1 MYLNVSFLYKYIL
14 LLKNR
19 CIMSDKYKKFKASVE
34 NPGEIYSSISVD
46 SRDFSKPSD
55 KLTKRTSNKYVTLC
69 KKVHQKFPSLGVNG
83 KYNEEYQ
90 KAIDFL
96 DWDLTA
102 EEYTATTK
110 FVLFAGL
117 FLALLISG
125 LSYFFLYTPIS
136 EAFGSSMMAFF
147 LIFGIPFGLFIFAFI
162 SVQRYPLKKVSDE
175 KIKALTFVPEILGYM
190 IMSMKLVPNL
200 EKAIEFASEHGH
212 GKIAEDL
219 KKLLWEV
226 KVGIK
231 NSVAEGLDDLAY
243 RWGDISIELKKGLM
257 KIRASIIESS
267 ESKRYQ
273 LLDQTMSETLDSV
286 KGKLEDYART
296 LNQPATIMFYLG
308 ILLPLL
314 LIIVLPVGSAFSG
327 SALAQPIYLILIYN
341 IFIPLACFLYAR
353 NVIKKRPPTYQP
365 PNIPSDFPGLPKKN
379 HLRIKN
385 TQINVFIIIAILLVG
400 FTAIGFTLQKSYGM
414 TKEKILEREH
424 GTATPNWDCT
434 REERQ
439 QQLADPTFM
448 CADEVRF
455 WQDPK
460 NSITP
465 YYLIFSILL
474 AVAASISLWAYTTSV
489 YKRKIQLAT
498 ETQEKEFKDSL
509 YIIASRL
516 GENKPIED
524 AFDHTR
530 RFLPKSTVA
539 KDIFG
544 KTVDNIRILGLTL
557 QSAVFDRNYGALKN
571 NPSTIINSAMQL
583 VVDSVQMGVNVAAKT
598 LISYSMQLRNTD
610 EINRL
615 LSVLIA
621 EITATLNSMAKFIG
635 PIILGVTT
643 TLHKVV
649 ISTLASVASS
659 GAIQDMAKSLESTN
673 LAELGM
679 DLSAVSSFGTAIN
692 VDVIGKLASATSFT
706 IIVAIYLIE
715 IVLIMTYFT
724 TMIEQENMTLVKYRI
739 SQTLPVAV
747 VLFILT
753 IIIANLV
760 L

>member
-1 MYLNVSFLYKYIL
+1 MP
-14 LLKNR
+14 
-19 CIMSDKYKKFKASVE
+19 DKYKKFKVSTE

-55 KLTKRTSNKYVTLC
+55 KLTKRTSDKYVTLC
-69 KKVHQKFPSLGVNG
+69 KKIYQKFPSLGVNG

-110 FVLFAGL
+110 LVLFGGL
-117 FLALLISG
+117 FITLFISG
-125 LSYFFLYTPIS
+125 LSYAFLYTILS
-136 EAFGSSMMAFF
+136 EAFGNSMMALF
-147 LIFGIPFGLFIFAFI
+147 LIFGLPAVIFIFVFL
-162 SVQRYPLKKVSDE
+162 SFQKYPLKKVADE

-257 KIRASIIESS
+257 KIRASVIESS

-273 LLDQTMSETLDSV
+273 LLDQTMSETLESV

-341 IFIPLACFLYAR
+341 VIIPLACFFYAQG
-353 NVIKKRPPTYQP
+353 VIKKRPPTYNP
-365 PNIPSDFPGLPKKN
+365 PNIPYDFPGLPKKN
-379 HLRIKN
+379 HLRVKN
-385 TQINVFIIIAILLVG
+385 AQINVFIIIAILLVSC
-400 FTAIGFTLQKSYGM
+400 AVIGFTLQNAYGV
-414 TKEKILEREH
+414 TREKILEREQ
-424 GTATPNWDCT
+424 GTTTPNWDCT

-439 QQLADPTFM
+439 QQLLDPAFI
-448 CADEVRF
+448 CADERNF

-465 YYLIFSILL
+465 YYLIFFILF
-474 AVAASISLWAYTTSV
+474 AVAASISLWAYATSV

-498 ETQEKEFKDSL
+498 ENQEKEFKDAL

-524 AFDHTR
+524 AFEHTR

-544 KTVDNIRILGLTL
+544 KTVDNIRVLGLTL

-571 NPSTIINSAMQL
+571 NPSRIITSAMQL

-615 LSVLIA
+615 LSILIA
-621 EITATLNSMAKFIG
+621 EITGTLNSMAKFIG

-659 GAIQDMAKSLESTN
+659 GAIQDMTQSLEGINT
-673 LAELGM
+673 AELGM
-679 DLSAVSSFGTAIN
+679 DLTSVSSFGTAIN
-692 VDVIGKLASATSFT
+692 VEVIGKLASATSFT

-747 VLFILT
+747 ILFIITVIL
-753 IIIANLV
+753 ANMV

>member
-1 MYLNVSFLYKYIL
+1 MPDN
-14 LLKNR
+14 
-19 CIMSDKYKKFKASVE
+19 YKKIKVSKE
-34 NPGEIYSSISVD
+34 MPGEIYSSISVD

-55 KLTKRTSNKYVTLC
+55 KLSKKVSGNYVNLC
-69 KKVHQKFPSLGVNG
+69 KKIYNKFPDLGKNG
-83 KYNEEYQ
+83 RYNEEYQ

-96 DWDLTA
+96 DWDLSA
-102 EEYTATTK
+102 EEYSATLK
-110 FVLFAGL
+110 FVLVAGL

-125 LSYFFLYTPIS
+125 LGYAFLS
-136 EAFGSSMMAFF
+136 ETLSNAFGSAIMAYL
-147 LIFGIPFGLFIFAFI
+147 LIIGIPFGLFFYAYTF
-162 SVQRYPLKKVSDE
+162 VQKYPIKKVADE

-212 GKIAEDL
+212 GKIADDL

-226 KVGIK
+226 KVGIR

-243 RWGDISIELKKGLM
+243 RWGDVSIELKKGLM
-257 KIRASIIESS
+257 KIRASVIESS

-273 LLDQTMSETLDSV
+273 LLDQTMNETLVSV

-296 LNQPATIMFYLG
+296 LNQPATVMFYLG

-341 IFIPLACFLYAR
+341 IGIPLGCFFFAQ
-353 NVIKKRPPTYQP
+353 NVIKKRPPTYNP
-365 PNIPSDFPGLPKKN
+365 PNIPDDYPGLPKKN
-379 HLRIKN
+379 HIKIKDL
-385 TQINVFIIIAILLVG
+385 QINVFIIIAILLVG
-400 FTAIGFTLQKSYGM
+400 GLLVGFTLQKAFGI
-414 TKEKILEREH
+414 TKEKVLEEEF
-424 GTATPNWDCT
+424 GTTTPVWECT
-434 REERQ
+434 DQEITQKRNNPAFVCVIEEQ
-439 QQLADPTFM
+439 
-448 CADEVRF
+448 RF

-460 NSITP
+460 NAITP
-465 YYLIFSILL
+465 YYLIFSILI
-474 AVAASISLWAYTTSV
+474 VIAASISLWAYTTSV
-489 YKRKIQLAT
+489 YKRKIQLST
-498 ETQEKEFKDSL
+498 ENQEKEFKDAL

-524 AFDHTR
+524 AFEHTR
-530 RFLPKSTVA
+530 QFLPKSTVA

-544 KTVDNIRILGLTL
+544 KTVDNIRVLGLTL
-557 QSAVFDRNYGALKN
+557 ESAVFDRTYGALKN
-571 NPSTIINSAMQL
+571 NPSRIIKSAMQL

-598 LISYSMQLRNTD
+598 LLSYSMQLRNTD

-615 LSVLIA
+615 LSTLIA
-621 EITATLNSMAKFIG
+621 EITGTLNSMAKFIG

-659 GAIQDMAKSLESTN
+659 GAIQDMTKSLEGLSK
-673 LAELGM
+673 AEMGM
-679 DLSAVSSFGTAIN
+679 DLGQITSFGNAIN
-692 VDVIGKLASATSFT
+692 VDVIGKLANGTTFT

-715 IVLIMTYFT
+715 IVIIMTYFT
-724 TMIEQENMTLVKYRI
+724 TMIEQENITLVKYRI
-739 SQTLPVAV
+739 AQTLPIAV
-747 VLFILT
+747 ILFIIT
-753 IIIANLV
+753 IMLANMV